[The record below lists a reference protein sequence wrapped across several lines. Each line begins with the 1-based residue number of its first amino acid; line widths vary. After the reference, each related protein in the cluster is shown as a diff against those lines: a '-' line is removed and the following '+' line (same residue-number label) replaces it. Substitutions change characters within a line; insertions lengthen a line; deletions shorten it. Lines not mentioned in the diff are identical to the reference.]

1 MANLKGRH
9 LVANTTLA
17 ATNTAVYPSGLV
29 GLLINLANR
38 GAGAGVTVAIV
49 FSTAFKIARI
59 VVTKPTNGAAADTLD
74 MLRGAAPLTNQYAGN
89 PGAGLVAA
97 STTLVPA
104 QCDFAVGDTL
114 NLTRAAWATND
125 SWRVFIM
132 GFRG

>member
-1 MANLKGRH
+1 MANLKSRH

-17 ATNTAVYPSGLV
+17 ATNTAVYPTGLV

-38 GAGAGVTVAIV
+38 GAGGAVTVAL
-49 FSTAFKIARI
+49 TLQTPLKIARV

-74 MLRGAAPLTNQYAGN
+74 MLRAAAPLTNQYAGN

-97 STTLVPA
+97 TTTLVPA
-104 QCDFAVGDTL
+104 QCDFAVGDIL
-114 NLTRAAWATND
+114 NLTRAAWNTND